1 MIYSETRLK
10 DAWLI
15 DIEPRGDARGSFART
30 FCHDEFGSRGM
41 VANYVQQNMSVS
53 AQKGTVRGMH
63 FQRGQHAEAKL
74 IRCTRGSIMDVIV
87 DLRGGSPTYLRHEA
101 FELSADNRRQLYVP
115 PGFAHSFQTLADD
128 IEVTYL
134 VSAPYTPSAEGGV
147 RYNDPL
153 LAIKWPLP
161 ISVISDKD
169 ENWPLLD
176 PDNPSLF

>member
-1 MIYSETRLK
+1 
-10 DAWLI
+10 
-15 DIEPRGDARGSFART
+15 
-30 FCHDEFGSRGM
+30 
-41 VANYVQQNMSVS
+41 
-53 AQKGTVRGMH
+53 
-63 FQRGQHAEAKL
+63 
-74 IRCTRGSIMDVIV
+74 MDVIV